1 MNSKPHRAH
10 FDMAIQQSDKI
21 NFTEM
26 LHIGDHQVNDVSAAY
41 QLGIKTLWFNNKNDE
56 WAQDFRKPAE
66 FSNWQELPVII
77 ENLYE

>member
-10 FDMAIQQSDKI
+10 FDMAIRQSGKI

-26 LHIGDHQVNDVSAAY
+26 LHIGDHQVNDISAAY
-41 QLGIKTLWFNNKNDE
+41 QLGIKTLWFNNKNAQ

-77 ENLYE
+77 KNLYE